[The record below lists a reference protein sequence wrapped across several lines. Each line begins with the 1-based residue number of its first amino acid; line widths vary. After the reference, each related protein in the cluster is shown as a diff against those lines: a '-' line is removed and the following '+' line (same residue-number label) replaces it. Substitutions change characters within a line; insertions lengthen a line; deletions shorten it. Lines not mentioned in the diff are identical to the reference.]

1 MRLMFVY
8 WRTGDAG
15 SAQTL
20 YGYAKAAEAM
30 GHEVLLYAPEEP
42 FPVKCSLNLESADA
56 VIFVLEWN
64 MYLHPG
70 ELPKNTVRPARPGLM
85 GIGHLNLVRLMNR
98 VPRERRIVIDDD
110 GMYNPITSVEGDFNH
125 TSEEACRLR
134 METYESLSD
143 KIYQPTLHPVLPN
156 VGSFLFHA
164 YNPALEVPLD
174 FSAKELGMIYVGS
187 NWFRWR
193 PMMRVLRAL
202 EQVRSRVG
210 RVCIVGRDWD
220 RVPEWVESP
229 LREQA
234 YYTDPAYLH
243 GLDIDLLPP
252 IPAQHVIATMSRAV
266 FNPVVVRP
274 IFHHFELINPRMF
287 ETPAANTIPL
297 FGLNPRYVVE
307 IFGDRARELV
317 LDEHAADKIADVMSR
332 PEYYADIVRGIRRHL
347 AETQSYQK
355 RLQGLIQII
364 ESKGLVALCT

>member
-56 VIFVLEWN
+56 VIFILEWN

-193 PMMRVLRAL
+193 PMMRVLKAL
-202 EQVRSRVG
+202 EQVRARVG

-220 RVPEWVESP
+220 RVPDWVESP
-229 LREQA
+229 LRDQA
-234 YYTDPAYLH
+234 YFTDP
-243 GLDIDLLPP
+243 GV
-252 IPAQHVIATMSRAV
+252 PAQARY
-266 FNPVVVRP
+266 RP
-274 IFHHFELINPRMF
+274 
-287 ETPAANTIPL
+287 PAADTRAARHRHDEPSGLQPGRGQADFPPL
-297 FGLNPRYVVE
+297 RAHQPEDVRDAGSEHDSALRTQSSVCRR
-307 IFGDRARELV
+307 DLRRSRQRARP
-317 LDEHAADKIADVMSR
+317 R
-332 PEYYADIVRGIRRHL
+332 
-347 AETQSYQK
+347 
-355 RLQGLIQII
+355 
-364 ESKGLVALCT
+364 